1 MNEKKYTFSFME
13 DISLDSRIY
22 PCCSFEENTEYAIQ
36 SFDSLFTQFTP
47 TTTLSYLLSYNY
59 SIELKI

>member
-1 MNEKKYTFSFME
+1 ME
-13 DISLDSRIY
+13 DISFDSRIY
-22 PCCSFEENTEYAIQ
+22 SCCSFEENAAYAIQ

>member
-13 DISLDSRIY
+13 DISIDSRIY
-22 PCCSFEENTEYAIQ
+22 SCCSFEENAAYAIQ

-47 TTTLSYLLSYNY
+47 PTTLSYLLSCDY